1 MKGLF
6 RKLSLKSSLLALSI
20 IILFCYCSCGPALPP
35 GTKLKYEIV
44 AQENNA
50 SNRVAYESGIL
61 VIASRPSYPVFGSER
76 DGNEIRIYEEQ
87 SQLLIEGIDYSR
99 YFVVVIFHGE
109 TYPVETTPAKPM
121 RVKKVW
127 QNGDAVYI
135 QARFQPPPTFPVLPS
150 TPTPYIIIKVHRDS
164 LTQEGKITFT
174 LFDQQ
179 GQTKAT
185 TSFDFSG

>member
-44 AQENNA
+44 AAVNNTW
-50 SNRVAYESGIL
+50 NFVARNPGIL
-61 VIASRPSYPVFGSER
+61 VIASRPSYPVFGSQRVE
-76 DGNEIRIYEEQ
+76 NEIRINEEKSQ
-87 SQLLIEGIDYSR
+87 SLIEDIDYSR

-109 TYPVETTPAKPM
+109 TYPVEATPAKPM

-135 QARFQPPPTFPVLPS
+135 LARFQPPPTFPVLPS
-150 TPTPYIIIKVHRDS
+150 TPTPYIIIKVYKDS
-164 LTQEGKITFT
+164 LTQEGRITFT
-174 LFDQQ
+174 LFDEE
-179 GQTKAT
+179 GQVKAT